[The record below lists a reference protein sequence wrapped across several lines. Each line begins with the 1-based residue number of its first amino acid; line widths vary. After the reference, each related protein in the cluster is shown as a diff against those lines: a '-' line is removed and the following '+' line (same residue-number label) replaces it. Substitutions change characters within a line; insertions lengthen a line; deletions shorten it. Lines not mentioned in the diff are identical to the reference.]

1 MAARA
6 QDSEAGVGGGGG
18 ALQTPASPLTRRSA
32 DLGPEM
38 GRAQP
43 QHIRAGMT
51 APHSWGKHFI

>member
-6 QDSEAGVGGGGG
+6 QDSEVG
-18 ALQTPASPLTRRSA
+18 LQTPASPLTRQSA

-43 QHIRAGMT
+43 QHIRAGTT
-51 APHSWGKHFI
+51 APHSWGKQFT